1 MAKESKALLLPS
13 KVRNNLKTM
22 GIQIKMARKRR
33 KLSLAAT
40 AERAQ
45 CSQLTL
51 IRVEKGEPTVSI
63 GIYARVLYALGLDN
77 DLTLLAKADPAGNA
91 IVNNEVMKRYEK
103 DIDDY
108 DVFD

>member
-13 KVRNNLKTM
+13 KVRNNLQTL

-33 KLSLAAT
+33 KLSLAAI

-63 GIYARVLYALGLDN
+63 GIYARVLYALGLHN
-77 DLTLLAKADPAGNA
+77 DLTLIAKADPAGNA
-91 IVNNEVMKRYEK
+91 IVINEVMKRNEK
-103 DIDDY
+103 NIDDY

>member
-1 MAKESKALLLPS
+1 MSKETKAILLPTR
-13 KVRNNLKTM
+13 VRNNLKTV
-22 GIQIKMARKRR
+22 GSQIKMARKRR
-33 KLSLAAT
+33 KLSLAVI

-51 IRVEKGEPTVSI
+51 IRIEKGEPTVSI

-77 DLTLLAKADPAGNA
+77 DLTLIAKADPAGNA
-91 IVNNEVMKRYEK
+91 IVNNEVLKRNEK
-103 DIDDY
+103 DFDY

>member
-1 MAKESKALLLPS
+1 MSKDSKAILLPS
-13 KVRNNLKTM
+13 KVRNDLTTV
-22 GIQIKMARKRR
+22 GLQIKMARKRR
-33 KLSLAAT
+33 KLSLTAV

-77 DLTLLAKADPAGNA
+77 DITLIAKADPAGNA
-91 IVNNEVMKRYEK
+91 LVNNAVMKRNEK
-103 DIDDY
+103 DTDDY
-108 DVFD
+108 DVFA

>member
-1 MAKESKALLLPS
+1 MSKDSKAILLPS
-13 KVRNNLKTM
+13 KVRNNLTTV
-22 GIQIKMARKRR
+22 GLQIKMARKRR
-33 KLSLAAT
+33 KLSLTAV

-77 DLTLLAKADPAGNA
+77 DLTLIAKADPEGNA
-91 IVNNEVMKRYEK
+91 IVNNAVMKRNEK
-103 DIDDY
+103 DTDDY
-108 DVFD
+108 DVFA

>member
-1 MAKESKALLLPS
+1 MSKETKAILLPTR
-13 KVRNNLKTM
+13 VRNNLKTV
-22 GIQIKMARKRR
+22 GGQIKMARKRR
-33 KLSLAAT
+33 KLSLAAI

-51 IRVEKGEPTVSI
+51 IRIEKGEPTVSI

-77 DLTLLAKADPAGNA
+77 DLTLIAKADPAGNA
-91 IVNNEVMKRYEK
+91 IVNNEVLKRNEK
-103 DIDDY
+103 DFDY

>member
-13 KVRNNLKTM
+13 KVRNNLQTL

-33 KLSLAAT
+33 KLSLAAI

-63 GIYARVLYALGLDN
+63 GIYARVLYALGLHN
-77 DLTLLAKADPAGNA
+77 DLTLIAKADLAGNA
-91 IVNNEVMKRYEK
+91 IINNEVMKRNEK
-103 DIDDY
+103 NIDDY

>member
-1 MAKESKALLLPS
+1 MSKETKAILLPTR
-13 KVRNNLKTM
+13 VRNNLKTV
-22 GIQIKMARKRR
+22 GSQIKMARKRR
-33 KLSLAAT
+33 KLSLAAI

-51 IRVEKGEPTVSI
+51 IRIEKGEPTVSI

-77 DLTLLAKADPAGNA
+77 DLTLIAKADPAGNA
-91 IVNNEVMKRYEK
+91 IVNNEILKRNEK
-103 DIDDY
+103 DFDY

>member
-1 MAKESKALLLPS
+1 MSKETKAILLPTR
-13 KVRNNLKTM
+13 VRNNLKTV
-22 GIQIKMARKRR
+22 GSQIKMARKRR
-33 KLSLAAT
+33 KLSLSAI

-51 IRVEKGEPTVSI
+51 IRIEKGEPTVSI

-77 DLTLLAKADPAGNA
+77 DLTLIAKADPAGNA
-91 IVNNEVMKRYEK
+91 IVNNEVLKRNEK
-103 DIDDY
+103 DFDY

>member
-13 KVRNNLKTM
+13 KVRNNLQTL

-33 KLSLAAT
+33 KLSLAT
-40 AERAQ
+40 IAERAQ

-63 GIYARVLYALGLDN
+63 GIYARVLYALGLHN
-77 DLTLLAKADPAGNA
+77 DLTLVAKADLAGNA
-91 IVNNEVMKRYEK
+91 IVNNEVMKRNEK
-103 DIDDY
+103 NIDDY

>member
-1 MAKESKALLLPS
+1 MSKDSKAILLPS
-13 KVRNNLKTM
+13 KVRNDLTTV
-22 GIQIKMARKRR
+22 GLQIKMARKRR
-33 KLSLAAT
+33 KLSLTAV

-77 DLTLLAKADPAGNA
+77 DLTLIAKADPAGNA
-91 IVNNEVMKRYEK
+91 IVNNAVMKRNEK
-103 DIDDY
+103 NTDDY
-108 DVFD
+108 DVFA

>member
-13 KVRNNLKTM
+13 KVRKNLQTL

-33 KLSLAAT
+33 KLSLAAI

-63 GIYARVLYALGLDN
+63 GIYARVLYALGLHN
-77 DLTLLAKADPAGNA
+77 DLTLIAKADLAGNA
-91 IVNNEVMKRYEK
+91 IVNNEVMKRNEK
-103 DIDDY
+103 NIDDY

>member
-13 KVRNNLKTM
+13 KVRNNLQTL

-33 KLSLAAT
+33 KLSLAT
-40 AERAQ
+40 LAERAQ

-63 GIYARVLYALGLDN
+63 GIYARVLYALGLHN
-77 DLTLLAKADPAGNA
+77 DLTLVAKADLAGNA
-91 IVNNEVMKRYEK
+91 IVNNEVMKRNEK
-103 DIDDY
+103 NIDDY

>member
-1 MAKESKALLLPS
+1 MSKDSKAILLPS
-13 KVRNNLKTM
+13 KVRNNLTTV
-22 GIQIKMARKRR
+22 GLQIKMARKRR
-33 KLSLAAT
+33 KLSLTAV

-77 DLTLLAKADPAGNA
+77 DLTLIAKADPAGNA
-91 IVNNEVMKRYEK
+91 LVNNAVMKRNEK
-103 DIDDY
+103 NTDDY
-108 DVFD
+108 DVFA

>member
-1 MAKESKALLLPS
+1 MSKGTKAILLPS
-13 KVRNNLKTM
+13 RVRNNLKTV
-22 GIQIKMARKRR
+22 GGQIKMARKRR
-33 KLSLAAT
+33 KLSLAAI

-51 IRVEKGEPTVSI
+51 IRIEKGEPTVSI

-77 DLTLLAKADPAGNA
+77 DLTLIAKADPAGNA
-91 IVNNEVMKRYEK
+91 IVNNAVMKRNEK
-103 DIDDY
+103 DFDY